1 MKKFLIFGLGNPG
14 ADYHRTRHN
23 IGFEVLDA
31 MASDTSSFSSERYAD
46 VARVRIKGRE
56 LILVKPNTYM
66 NLSGKAVR
74 YWMEQEKVS
83 IDRVLMVVDELALP
97 LGAIR
102 IKMKGSDGGHNGLKS
117 IQQLLGRADYPRL
130 RFGIGNEFS
139 KGQQVDFVLG
149 QWTEEEWT
157 QLQPRIKKAAEA
169 IKSFALAGPQTTM
182 NQFNGNE

>member
-1 MKKFLIFGLGNPG
+1 M
-14 ADYHRTRHN
+14 DYVRTRHN

-31 MASDTSSFSSERYAD
+31 LASDTSSFSSERYAD
-46 VARVRIKGRE
+46 IARMRIKGRE

-74 YWMEQEKVS
+74 YWMETEKVPVEN
-83 IDRVLMVVDELALP
+83 ILVVVDELALP

-102 IKMKGSDGGHNGLKS
+102 IKMRGSDGGHNGLKS
-117 IQQLLGRADYPRL
+117 IQSVLGRSDYPRL

-149 QWTEEEWT
+149 SWTAEEWEALT
-157 QLQPRIKKAAEA
+157 PRIRKAKEA
-169 IKSFALAGPQTTM
+169 IISFALAGPQLTM
-182 NQFNGNE
+182 TQFNSNA

>member
-14 ADYHRTRHN
+14 AEYHRTRHN

-31 MASDTSSFSSERYAD
+31 VASDTSSFSSERYAD
-46 VARVRIKGRE
+46 VARVRVKGRE

-74 YWMEQEKVS
+74 YWMEQEKVPLQN
-83 IDRVLMVVDELALP
+83 VLVVVDELALP

-130 RFGIGNEFS
+130 RFGISNNFS
-139 KGQQVDFVLG
+139 KGKQVDFVLG
-149 QWTEEEWT
+149 HWTDEEWT
-157 QLQPRIKKAAEA
+157 ELKPRIKKAAEA
-169 IKSFALAGPQTTM
+169 IVSFALAGPQITM
-182 NQFNGNE
+182 NQFNG

>member
-14 ADYHRTRHN
+14 ADYDRTRHN

-31 MASDTSSFSSERYAD
+31 LASDTSSFSPERYGD
-46 VARVRIKGRE
+46 VARVKVKGRE
-56 LILVKPNTYM
+56 LILVKLSTFM

-74 YWMEQEKVS
+74 YWMETEKVPLEN
-83 IDRVLMVVDELALP
+83 VLVVVDELALP

-102 IKMKGSDGGHNGLKS
+102 IKLKGSDGGHNGLKS

-149 QWTEEEWT
+149 TWTEEEWT
-157 QLQPRIKKAAEA
+157 ALQPRIKKATEA
-169 IKSFALAGPQTTM
+169 IVSFALAGPQITM
-182 NQFNGNE
+182 NQFNG

>member
-14 ADYHRTRHN
+14 AEYNRTRHN

-31 MASDTSSFSSERYAD
+31 LASDTSSFSSERYAD
-46 VARVRIKGRE
+46 VARVRVKGRE

-74 YWMEQEKVS
+74 YWMETEKVPLEN
-83 IDRVLMVVDELALP
+83 ILVVVDELALP

-102 IKMKGSDGGHNGLKS
+102 MKLKGSDGGHNGLKS
-117 IQQLLGRADYPRL
+117 IQQLLGRSDYPRL

-149 QWTEEEWT
+149 KWTEEEWKT
-157 QLQPRIKKAAEA
+157 LQPRIKKATEA
-169 IKSFALAGPQTTM
+169 IQSFALAGPQITM
-182 NQFNGNE
+182 NQFNG

>member
-14 ADYHRTRHN
+14 AEYNRTRHN

-31 MASDTSSFSSERYAD
+31 LASDTSSFSSERYAD
-46 VARVRIKGRE
+46 VARVRVKGRE

-74 YWMEQEKVS
+74 YWMESEKVPLEN
-83 IDRVLMVVDELALP
+83 ILVVVDELALP

-102 IKMKGSDGGHNGLKS
+102 IKLKGSDGGHNGLKS

-149 QWTEEEWT
+149 KWSEEEWT
-157 QLQPRIKKAAEA
+157 ALQPRIKKSVEA
-169 IKSFALAGPQTTM
+169 IKSFALAGAQITM
-182 NQFNGNE
+182 NQFNG

>member
-14 ADYHRTRHN
+14 AEYNRTRHN

-31 MASDTSSFSSERYAD
+31 LASDTSSFSSERYAD
-46 VARVRIKGRE
+46 VARVRVKGRE

-74 YWMEQEKVS
+74 YWMETEKVPLEN
-83 IDRVLMVVDELALP
+83 ILVVVDELALP

-102 IKMKGSDGGHNGLKS
+102 MKLKGSDGGHNGLKS
-117 IQQLLGRADYPRL
+117 IQQLLGRSDYPRL

-149 QWTEEEWT
+149 KWTEEEWKN
-157 QLQPRIKKAAEA
+157 LQPRIKKATEA
-169 IKSFALAGPQTTM
+169 IQSFALAGPQITM
-182 NQFNGNE
+182 NQFNG

>member
-14 ADYHRTRHN
+14 AEYNRTRHN

-31 MASDTSSFSSERYAD
+31 LASDTSSFSSERYAD
-46 VARVRIKGRE
+46 VARVRVKGRE

-74 YWMEQEKVS
+74 YWMEQEKVPLEN
-83 IDRVLMVVDELALP
+83 ILVVVDELALP

-139 KGQQVDFVLG
+139 RGQQVDFVLG
-149 QWTEEEWT
+149 QWTDKEWLD
-157 QLQPRIKKAAEA
+157 LQPRIDKATEA
-169 IKSFALAGPQTTM
+169 IKSFALAGPQITM
-182 NQFNGNE
+182 NQFNG

>member
-14 ADYHRTRHN
+14 ADYDRTRHN

-31 MASDTSSFSSERYAD
+31 LASDTSSFSPERYAD
-46 VARVRIKGRE
+46 VARKRLKGRE

-66 NLSGKAVR
+66 NLSGRAVR
-74 YWMEQEKVS
+74 YWMEQEKVP
-83 IDRVLMVVDELALP
+83 IDRIIVVVDELALP

-117 IQQLLGRADYPRL
+117 IQQLLGRSDYPRL

-149 QWTEEEWT
+149 KCTEEEWT
-157 QLQPRIKKAAEA
+157 KLQPRIKKAAEA
-169 IKSFALAGPQTTM
+169 IESFALAGPQITM

>member
-14 ADYHRTRHN
+14 AEYHRTRHN

-31 MASDTSSFSSERYAD
+31 IASDTSSFSSERYAD
-46 VARVRIKGRE
+46 VARVRVKGRE

-74 YWMEQEKVS
+74 YWMEQEKVPLEN
-83 IDRVLMVVDELALP
+83 ILVVVDELALP

-130 RFGIGNEFS
+130 RFGISNNFS

-149 QWTEEEWT
+149 KWTDEEWKV
-157 QLQPRIKKAAEA
+157 LVPRIEKAAEA
-169 IKSFALAGPQTTM
+169 IKSFALAGPQITM
-182 NQFNGNE
+182 NQYNG

>member
-14 ADYHRTRHN
+14 AEYNRTRHN

-31 MASDTSSFSSERYAD
+31 LASDTSSFSSERYAD
-46 VARVRIKGRE
+46 VARVRVKGRE
-56 LILVKPNTYM
+56 LILVKPNTFM

-74 YWMEQEKVS
+74 YWMEQE
-83 IDRVLMVVDELALP
+83 RVPLENILVVVDELALP

-139 KGQQVDFVLG
+139 RGQQVDFVLG
-149 QWTEEEWT
+149 QWTDKEWLD
-157 QLQPRIKKAAEA
+157 LQPRINKAAEA
-169 IKSFALAGPQTTM
+169 IKSFALAGPQITM
-182 NQFNGNE
+182 NQFNG